1 MNASPLSLP
10 TRSSTNPLIT
20 IGVLF
25 FIFGF
30 ITWLNSVL
38 IPYLKIACELSN
50 FESYLVAFSFYIA
63 YLVMAIPSGWVLKKI
78 GFKFGMSAGLFV
90 MSIGAVI
97 FIPAA
102 LTRLYSVFLVG
113 LFIQGTGLALLQTA
127 SNPYVTIL
135 GPIES
140 AAKRISIMGVC
151 NKLAG
156 ALAPVILGAI
166 VLQGTDELTNS
177 LVSANE
183 IHKSA
188 ILDQLATRVIFPYIV
203 ISIILLVLAI
213 GVYFSNLPEI
223 DNQDS
228 DSNVKFNDGKS
239 IFDFENLWLGV
250 LTLFFYVGVE
260 VLAGDSIISYGASQN
275 IELSTAKYFTT
286 ATLFTMI
293 IGYLIGIACIPKYI
307 TQEKALR
314 YSAILGVIFSVLVVF
329 TDGYFSVLFLSLLG
343 LSNALVWPALWPLAL
358 NGLGR
363 FTKLGS
369 SLMIMGIAGGAL
381 IPLLYGKLAD
391 LFSPQHGYW
400 ILVPSY
406 LLIYYYSIYSRKS
419 TEVII

>member
-166 VLQGTDELTNS
+166 VLQGTDDLTNS

-329 TDGYFSVLFLSLLG
+329 TNGYFSVLFLSLLG

-406 LLIYYYSIYSRKS
+406 LLIYYYSSFRGKS
-419 TEVII
+419 TEEVI